1 MVDKRP
7 SVWNE
12 PFPSSKELGNDL
24 LNIGI
29 IVFPGSN
36 CDRDCAHV
44 VSEVMGQSA
53 HFIWHQETSVKGMDA
68 IVLPGGFSYG
78 DYLRTGSIARFSPI
92 METVIEFANR
102 GGLVLGICNGFQ
114 ILLEAGLLPGAM
126 LRNKDLSFI
135 CEEVYVR
142 VENSDT
148 PFTNQCQ
155 PGQILKLP
163 IAHADGNY
171 YTDPVTLS
179 ALQAN
184 AQIIFRYC
192 DEDGNAM
199 STANPNG
206 SLDNIAGIRNSQ
218 GNVLGLMPHPERCA
232 EMILGNQDGL
242 PIFKSL
248 LTSLKGNASVSV

>member
-1 MVDKRP
+1 M
-7 SVWNE
+7 
-12 PFPSSKELGNDL
+12 
-24 LNIGI
+24 NIGI

-68 IVLPGGFSYG
+68 IILPGGFSYG

-92 METVIEFANR
+92 METVIEFANL

-142 VENSDT
+142 VENADT

-155 PGQILKLP
+155 PGQVLKLP

-192 DEDGNAM
+192 DKDGNVL

-232 EMILGNQDGL
+232 EAQLGNQDGCS
-242 PIFKSL
+242 IFLSML
-248 LTSLKGNASVSV
+248 NVLNTVSIESVT

>member
-1 MVDKRP
+1 M
-7 SVWNE
+7 
-12 PFPSSKELGNDL
+12 
-24 LNIGI
+24 NIGI

-44 VSEVMGQSA
+44 VSEVMGQKA
-53 HFIWHQETSVKGMDA
+53 HFIWHQDTSVKGMDA
-68 IVLPGGFSYG
+68 LILPGGFSYG

-92 METVIEFANR
+92 METVVEFANR

-135 CEEVYVR
+135 CEEIYVR
-142 VENSDT
+142 VENADT

-155 PGQILKLP
+155 SGQVLKLP

-192 DEDGNAM
+192 DKEGNVLN
-199 STANPNG
+199 TGNPNG

-218 GNVLGLMPHPERCA
+218 GNVLGLMPHP
-232 EMILGNQDGL
+232 
-242 PIFKSL
+242 
-248 LTSLKGNASVSV
+248 NAAQRWY

>member
-1 MVDKRP
+1 
-7 SVWNE
+7 
-12 PFPSSKELGNDL
+12 

-44 VSEVMGQSA
+44 ISEVMGQKA
-53 HFIWHQETSVKGMDA
+53 HLIWHQGMSLKGMDA
-68 IVLPGGFSYG
+68 IILPGGFSYG

-92 METVIEFANR
+92 MEAVIDFAGR

-126 LRNKDLSFI
+126 LRNRNLSFI
-135 CEEVYVR
+135 CEDIYVR
-142 VENSDT
+142 VENAAT
-148 PFTNQCQ
+148 PFTTQCQ
-155 PGQILKLP
+155 SGQVLKLP

-184 AQIIFRYC
+184 AQIVFRYC
-192 DEDGNAM
+192 DKNGNPDN
-199 STANPNG
+199 SANPNG
-206 SLDNIAGIRNSQ
+206 SIDNIAGIRNTQ
-218 GNVLGLMPHPERCA
+218 GNVLGLMPHPERCV
-232 EMILGNQDGL
+232 EMILSNKDGRL
-242 PIFKSL
+242 IFESMIASLMDRPHAKKSL
-248 LTSLKGNASVSV
+248 